1 MAATRSAAAGGRVIH
16 VRMIACT
23 ADLPG
28 AFGSDEGAHLC
39 QVEADASLYLWMER
53 SVTPGWG
60 LFGGEAGEGPRMHIA
75 GSQDRHDL
83 KANRLPLRAGD
94 TVVMETGGGGGWG
107 DPFERDPEAVL
118 RDVADGFVSRE
129 RAAERYGVAITGT
142 PPAVD
147 RDATRKLRAS

>member
-1 MAATRSAAAGGRVIH
+1 VFEAKYPIRVTEYALRADSEGPGRRRGGFGVRRS
-16 VRMIACT
+16 
-23 ADLPG
+23 
-28 AFGSDEGAHLC
+28 F

-53 SVTPGWG
+53 SVTPAWG
-60 LFGGEAGEGPRMHIA
+60 LFGGEKGEGPRMHIA

-94 TVVMETGGGGGWG
+94 TLVMETGGGGGWG

-129 RAAERYGVAITGT
+129 RAAERYGVAIAGT
-142 PPAVD
+142 PPAID
-147 RDATRKLRAS
+147 RDATRVLRERSRT